1 MCIRDRAGYE
11 IVPKAPVAQKALP
24 ECNITFITGSEMKE
38 KVSGYLQVLY
48 DQAPDSVGGTM
59 PDDACLLYTSP
70 HRTSAR
76 SPARA

>member
-1 MCIRDRAGYE
+1 MDFVNSNVEAAAELVAGYE

-59 PDDACLLYTSP
+59 PDDAFYYG
-70 HRTSAR
+70 A
-76 SPARA
+76 